1 MMLYTEHTSR
11 SCRFAARISSLFAV
25 SSSLITLRAMIRSD
39 EAMSWEAS
47 KAALAAL
54 AISNAEVLL
63 DISKR

>member
-1 MMLYTEHTSR
+1 
-11 SCRFAARISSLFAV
+11 
-25 SSSLITLRAMIRSD
+25 MIRSD